1 MGRVG
6 VPSWESSK
14 SETTNSWLLD
24 YIFRQAPKDKILRY
38 FTLLLVVLLCTCVR
52 AQDLKLELTVI
63 DLKTSDRLSFV
74 PVQLAPGGASGTTDE
89 DGNLT
94 LRLPPAQYTI
104 RASFTGYAPYEK
116 TLLLSENRRFTLRME
131 RVTTDLETVIVTGSD
146 ERFELSRP
154 QMGVVRLSAKELESI
169 PAVLGE
175 RDVLRSLQL
184 LPGVTS
190 AGEASNGISVRGGTI
205 DQNLLLL
212 DGAPVFTPTHLFGL
226 FTVFTP
232 DAIGG
237 VDLYR
242 GNIPARFGG
251 RVSSVLD
258 VRTKTPSTTETI
270 MKGGIG
276 LVSSNFGIETPLGD
290 KWSLLVAARGG
301 FNDFAFALIDRLE
314 GTQSRFADATLKLR
328 YRPTEKDL
336 FTLTGFY
343 ASDFYQVD
351 LLSSVGGLP
360 STANQYA
367 YLTLNGGLEW
377 TRLLSDKY
385 SVRAQLTNAHFAPEL
400 RFPQLDGS
408 LIASASGIDQRT
420 ARLSLARDEGAT
432 HTWTLG
438 LQADHYAIRPGDLD
452 PGTSTNAQPVTL
464 ETEQGVEY
472 AAFVEDTWSVSPR
485 FTVGAGLRYVLYQQL
500 GPGEQR
506 EYEPGE
512 ETTPRN
518 LTGSTFIEKGALS
531 SYAGLEPRLGLNY
544 ELTPNTSL
552 KASYARSRQYL
563 QNIYNA
569 TTPLPTS
576 RWKVA
581 DNNVG
586 PQSADLVSA
595 GISHVTPDGNYAFRV
610 ESYYRWLTD
619 LLEYRPGADFFLNPT
634 VETDLLRG
642 EGRAYGVEVSARR
655 RTGRL
660 TGELNYAYS
669 RVENRV
675 EGRDFSSRINRG
687 NWYPGYF
694 DQPHTF
700 SANLTLDE
708 GNTHELGFNL
718 VVQSNRPYTV
728 PNGFVEINGADVP
741 LFLERNNDRLPLY
754 HRLDF
759 SWTIHNFRQQR
770 RKWTGDWVF
779 TVYNVYGRANA
790 YNVFFQPR
798 DANTP
803 RLGIFSGSPFAAYRL
818 SIFAAPVLS
827 LAYKFTFKPG
837 K

>member
-1 MGRVG
+1 MSLPRLAT
-6 VPSWESSK
+6 S
-14 SETTNSWLLD
+14 LF
-24 YIFRQAPKDKILRY
+24 I
-38 FTLLLVVLLCTCVR
+38 LLLSTCVR
-52 AQDLKLELTVI
+52 AQDIKLEIFALHEATN
-63 DLKTSDRLSFV
+63 DPLPFV
-74 PVQLAPGGASGTTDE
+74 SVQLTPGGAAGTTDDE
-89 DGNLT
+89 GKLT
-94 LRLPPAQYTI
+94 FRLPSGRYTV
-104 RASFTGYAPYEK
+104 RASFTGFADYEK
-116 TLLLSENRRFTLRME
+116 TLLLTEDRRFTLRLE
-131 RVTTDLETVIVTGSD
+131 PTATDLETVVVTDND
-146 ERFELSRP
+146 ERFNLDRP
-154 QMGVVRLSAKELESI
+154 QMGVVRLSAKDLESI

-184 LPGVTS
+184 MPGVTS

-258 VRTKTPSTTETI
+258 VRTKTPSSNETI
-270 MKGGIG
+270 IKGGIG
-276 LVSSNFGIETPLGD
+276 LVSSNLGIETPLGD
-290 KWSLLVAARGG
+290 KLSLLAAARGG
-301 FNDFAFALIDRLE
+301 FNDFAFALVDRLE
-314 GTQSRFADATLKLR
+314 GTKSRFGDATIKLR

-336 FTLTGFY
+336 ISLTGFY
-343 ASDFYQVD
+343 AGDFYEVD

-360 STANQYA
+360 STSNQYA
-367 YLTLNGGLEW
+367 YRTLNGGLEW
-377 TRLLSDKY
+377 TRLLNEKI
-385 SVRAQLTNAHFAPEL
+385 SVRAQVTNAHFAPEL
-400 RFPQLDGS
+400 RFPQFDGT
-408 LIASASGIDQRT
+408 LITSSSGIDQQT
-420 ARLSLARDEGAT
+420 ARLSLDRDEAAT
-432 HTWTLG
+432 HSWSVGAQLDRYR
-438 LQADHYAIRPGDLD
+438 LQPGDLD
-452 PGTSTNAQPVTL
+452 PGENTSVRPLTL
-464 ETEQGVEY
+464 DTEQGMEM
-472 AAFVEDTWSVSPR
+472 AAYVEDTWSATER
-485 FTVGAGLRYVLYQQL
+485 LTIGAGLRYVRYQRL

-506 EYEPGE
+506 FYIPGE
-512 ETTPRN
+512 EITADN
-518 LTGSTFIEKGALS
+518 LTGTAFVNQGGLF
-531 SYAGLEPRLGLNY
+531 SYSGFEPRFGLSY

-586 PQSADLVSA
+586 PQTADLVSA
-595 GISHVTPDGNYAFRV
+595 GLSHVTPNGDYSFRL
-610 ESYYRWLTD
+610 EGYYRQLTD
-619 LLEYRPGADFFLNPT
+619 LLEYKPGADFFLNPT

-642 EGRAYGVEVSARR
+642 EGRAYGVEVSARAR
-655 RTGRL
+655 GGRL
-660 TGELNYAYS
+660 TGELNYAYA

-675 EGRDFSSRINRG
+675 DGASFGTRINRG
-687 NWYPGYF
+687 AWYPGYF

-700 SANLTLDE
+700 STNLTLDE
-708 GNTHELGFNL
+708 GKTHELGFNL

-728 PNGFVEINGADVP
+728 PNGFIEINGTDVP

-759 SWTIHNFRQQR
+759 SWTIHNIKRTEK
-770 RKWTGDWVF
+770 KWTGDWVF
-779 TVYNVYGRANA
+779 TVYNVYGRNNA
-790 YNVFFQPR
+790 YNIFFQPR

-803 RLGIFSGSPFAAYRL
+803 PLGEFGGSPFAAYRL
-818 SIFAAPVLS
+818 SIFGAPVIS

-837 K
+837 